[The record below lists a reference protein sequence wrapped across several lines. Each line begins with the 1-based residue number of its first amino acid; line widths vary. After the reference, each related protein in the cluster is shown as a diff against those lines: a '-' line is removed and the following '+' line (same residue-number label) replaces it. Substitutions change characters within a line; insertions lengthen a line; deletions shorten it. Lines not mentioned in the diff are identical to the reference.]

1 MSLLGIW
8 EIFKRDWGSIAT
20 RLKFY
25 HWGFQGV
32 HSATLL
38 QNDIF
43 CPNIS
48 ILTNSFQHSS
58 LFILFQLFVD
68 RSRKIEFLDQK
79 WTFVTVCVLQDFKDI
94 FNDNYRQP
102 YYFDFEIFLRK
113 KRPMTMTGPRPHTN
127 SMGRKPLSKPD
138 WIDPTEG
145 AWHGTFGQVLR
156 PSCPKVE
163 LIHGERCRKPECCWS
178 HATYSKWPHWRVLP
192 IWGRRY
198 LIGCPKAEQ
207 NCHIHKTETWLDQSK
222 SSPTFRRPASTP
234 PLCPA

>member
-8 EIFKRDWGSIAT
+8 EIFKRDWRSIAT

-25 HWGFQGV
+25 HWGSQGGY
-32 HSATLL
+32 
-38 QNDIF
+38 
-43 CPNIS
+43 
-48 ILTNSFQHSS
+48 ILHIVTKRH
-58 LFILFQLFVD
+58 
-68 RSRKIEFLDQK
+68 FLSKK
-79 WTFVTVCVLQDFKDI
+79 WTFVTECVLQDFKDI

-163 LIHGERCRKPECCWS
+163 LIRDERCRKPECCWS
-178 HATYSKWPHWRVLP
+178 HATYSKWPHWRALP
-192 IWGRRY
+192 TWGRRY
-198 LIGCPKAEQ
+198 LNWPK
-207 NCHIHKTETWLDQSK
+207 LK
-222 SSPTFRRPASTP
+222 S
-234 PLCPA
+234 